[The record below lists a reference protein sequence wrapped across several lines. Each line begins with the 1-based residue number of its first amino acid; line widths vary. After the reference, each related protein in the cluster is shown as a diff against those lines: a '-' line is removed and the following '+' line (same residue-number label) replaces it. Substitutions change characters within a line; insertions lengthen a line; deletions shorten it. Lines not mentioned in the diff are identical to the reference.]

1 MAMSAG
7 KQPHAH
13 PLGGLIDALQLLVHR
28 HSQSA
33 GGAAA
38 ETQAVAR
45 EAVQRLQWIKRR
57 LLTPELL
64 VAFVGL
70 AAPHLVRGISGGRHR
85 VLLWAASAMGGVLML
100 VSDVLARG
108 LLPPQE
114 LPVGVLTAVLGG
126 VYLLVLLHRRSA

>member
-1 MAMSAG
+1 
-7 KQPHAH
+7 
-13 PLGGLIDALQLLVHR
+13 
-28 HSQSA
+28 
-33 GGAAA
+33 
-38 ETQAVAR
+38 
-45 EAVQRLQWIKRR
+45 
-57 LLTPELL
+57 
-64 VAFVGL
+64 GL

-126 VYLLVLLHRRSA
+126 LYLLVLLHRRPA